1 MMTDA
6 SGWDVSRY
14 RTYRFSPACH
24 VLSFFPQSRKQEE
37 SFILWRTGVHVGK
50 EFYCNYNSLPY
61 ARSVLNEMLVAIK
74 V

>member
-1 MMTDA
+1 MKLMKLINLFQQHWEKTHHKDHDD

-37 SFILWRTGVHVGK
+37 SFILWRTGVHLGK
-50 EFYCNYNSLPY
+50 EF
-61 ARSVLNEMLVAIK
+61 
-74 V
+74 